1 MKQQK
6 KTILVCEGGSLRGMF
21 TSGVLDTFMDE
32 NIKIDAIVGVSAGA
46 LFSPNYFSN
55 QKGRALRYS
64 KRFCNDKRNMS
75 FRNFILTGNLVSKQ
89 FAYYDITLKHDVFD
103 NETFMKN
110 NTGFYATVTNVETGQ
125 AEYIQMQDIV
135 DEMEVL
141 RATAA
146 IPFVSKMVQW
156 NGKKYLDGGV
166 GDSIPVLF
174 AKSLGYENIIV
185 ITTRDASYQKGPLS
199 KSMRSLLKIRYKHY
213 PRFIE
218 AMENRHLR
226 YNQTLEQ
233 IRHMEKNKEIF
244 VIRPSKPIQMHTIE
258 RDPNKLQE
266 VYDLGVQDCKAS
278 IDALKTYLNHD

>member
-1 MKQQK
+1 MNQKK

-21 TSGVLDTFMDE
+21 TSGVLDTFMDK

-103 NETFMKN
+103 NETFIKN

-125 AEYIQMQDIV
+125 AEYIQMHDIV
-135 DEMEVL
+135 NEMEVL

-146 IPFVSKMVQW
+146 IPFVSQMVKW
-156 NGKKYLDGGV
+156 NDNNYLDGGV

-185 ITTRDASYQKGPLS
+185 VTTRDASYQKSPLS
-199 KSMRSLLKIRYKHY
+199 RSMRFLLKLRYGKY
-213 PRFIE
+213 PHFIE

-226 YNQTLEQ
+226 YNETLKQ
-233 IRHMEKNKEIF
+233 IRQMEENKEIF
-244 VIRPSKPIQMHTIE
+244 VIRPSQPIHMHTIE
-258 RDPNKLQE
+258 RDPDKLQE
-266 VYDLGVQDCKAS
+266 VYDLGVHDCITS
-278 IDALKTYLNHD
+278 IDALKSYLHHE